1 MKKSSLW
8 RMTALILTLVMLL
21 STFGLGQVLAETA
34 PLTPEEQVARNNY
47 HSIYMTGI
55 GNARELG
62 GYVTEDG
69 STVKVGKLLRTA
81 KLADA
86 TDEDLARLSGFYQ
99 VKKVIDF
106 RSGSE
111 RRRDPDREVPG
122 AESLQFNPLPLGFP
136 LFEVASIADITAVLR
151 AIPGGIM
158 DTFMVNQYHV
168 LVSDPFAVKAYKDFF
183 QALLDADGD
192 TVLWHCTAGKDRT
205 GIAAYLLLCALGV
218 DEEVA
223 YADYLLTNY
232 YNADA
237 MQEAYDKVYKI
248 IHSDRLAHE
257 FYIYNGVDASWIQSA
272 INTMNRYYGGVDNY
286 LKNKLGVDDA
296 ELQELRTNYLDPAA
310 AEVPAEDAA

>member
-1 MKKSSLW
+1 MKQKSLW
-8 RMTALILTLVMLL
+8 RMTALVLMLVMLF

-34 PLTPEEQVARNNY
+34 PLTPDEQAALY
-47 HSIYMTGI
+47 DHHSIYLEGV

-69 STVKVGKLLRTA
+69 STVKAGKLLRTA
-81 KLADA
+81 KLEDA
-86 TDEDLARLSGFYQ
+86 TDADLARLANVYQ

-106 RSGSE
+106 RAWSE
-111 RRRDPDREVPG
+111 RLRAPDKAVPG
-122 AESLQFNPLPLGFP
+122 AEALNFSPLPLGFP

-158 DTFMVNQYHV
+158 DTYMVNQYHI
-168 LVSDPFAVKAYKDFF
+168 LVSDPFAVKAYKNFF
-183 QALLDADGD
+183 QELLDADGD

-218 DEEVA
+218 DEDVA
-223 YADYLLTNY
+223 YADYMLTNY
-232 YNADA
+232 YNAGD

-257 FYIYNGVDASWIQSA
+257 FYIYNGVGEAWIQSA
-272 INTMNRYYGGVDNY
+272 IGTMDRYYGGVNNY
-286 LKNKLGVDDA
+286 LKNKLGLDDA
-296 ELQELRTNYLDPAA
+296 EIQELRTNYLDSAA
-310 AEVPAEDAA
+310 AEASLPDAA